1 VAPHV
6 QNLHAAVKEST
17 HTRVDAANLGKIEKI
32 AAYFQS
38 DDALKTRCTRAA
50 SGILRRG
57 ILVHAHFRK
66 GGKCLAILEA
76 L

>member
-6 QNLHAAVKEST
+6 RNLHAAAKEST
-17 HTRVDAANLGKIEKI
+17 YARVDADNLGKIEKL

-38 DDALKTRCTRAA
+38 GDALKTRCTRAA
-50 SGILRRG
+50 SRVLRRG

-76 L
+76 H